1 MGISRK
7 QTWPNMEKLLATR
20 PRRDLPVVLRRGKQ
34 GTTLLSDGKALT
46 HCYPSRN
53 GLKGAELVAEALGVD
68 LPPVGQQVET
78 KVPTAVAY
86 RAVSLSSL
94 DLRIPGIE
102 ALVERLLEEAAFQRS
117 RAAEPPAV

>member
-102 ALVERLLEEAAFQRS
+102 ALVERLLEEAAFQRA

>member
-1 MGISRK
+1 MGLSRK
-7 QTWPNMEKLLATR
+7 QTWPNMEKLLAR

-34 GTTLLSDGKALT
+34 GVTLLADGKALT
-46 HCYPSRN
+46 HCYATKN
-53 GLKGAELVAEALGVD
+53 GQACAELVAEALGVP
-68 LPPVGQQVET
+68 LPPVGQQIET

-102 ALVERLLEEAAFQRS
+102 ELVQQLLDDAAFQRA
-117 RAAEPPAV
+117 RAAMPAEEY